1 MTKIHALTAHILS
14 VILLTSIFL
23 PQIMSRGYAT
33 PEEPKFQM
41 SAISVKDTNG
51 NDLGNI
57 ISPGQGIVLAFNVT
71 NDGNS
76 AQSYVGVLQISNE
89 AGTVFFA
96 WRTGTASPGESISL
110 DFTWQAEKVG
120 PYTFTAFVWTSLN
133 APTALSEPSEMVI
146 STCTPG
152 YWKQEQHFDSYPAG
166 ITPDTQL
173 DVLLGFEIPG
183 YETTTVL
190 QALQLKG
197 GAANG
202 LIRQGTAGM
211 LNVLIPN
218 VDYDFSEATTLRQF
232 QDGLDPQLFDMW
244 PDADDDMEQRKDAL
258 DAANNAG
265 CPLN

>member
-1 MTKIHALTAHILS
+1 MVSKSKNLPKTTRTLGIAVLATAILS
-14 VILLTSIFL
+14 ATAIYSMASNAQVV
-23 PQIMSRGYAT
+23 YA
-33 PEEPKFQM
+33 
-41 SAISVKDTNG
+41 DG
-51 NDLGNI
+51 
-57 ISPGQGIVLAFNVT
+57 
-71 NDGNS
+71 DGNE
-76 AQSYVGVLQISNE
+76 G
-89 AGTVFFA
+89 
-96 WRTGTASPGESISL
+96 
-110 DFTWQAEKVG
+110 
-120 PYTFTAFVWTSLN
+120 
-133 APTALSEPSEMVI
+133 
-146 STCTPG
+146 CTPG

-183 YETTTVL
+183 FETTTVL

-197 GAANG
+197 GAENA

-211 LNVLIPN
+211 LNVLNPN
-218 VDYDFSEATTLRQF
+218 VDYDFSQATTLRQF